1 MSSCL
6 YARETFNGE
15 SNIQI
20 AFPEGCFKLVLKDY
34 VGEKHI
40 QVRSSKAPRN
50 LTHYRF
56 SPELHYC
63 TGRALLLLLKERA
76 KNMSKTRN
84 HLQNNPQK
92 INQMSSR
99 VITH

>member
-20 AFPEGCFKLVLKDY
+20 AFPKGCFKLVLKDY

-40 QVRSSKAPRN
+40 QVSSSKAPRN

-56 SPELHYC
+56 SPELHYWYWES
-63 TGRALLLLLKERA
+63 T
-76 KNMSKTRN
+76 
-84 HLQNNPQK
+84 P
-92 INQMSSR
+92 
-99 VITH
+99 ITA